1 MHSNPCPQIIPHHFI
16 PTPQPEIH
24 FRTNYMDPTH
34 LPEPQNKI
42 TAHDRRAQY
51 MIVSSRT
58 ISGLFKLFFSRFS
71 PTLTLLSP
79 FYFHCLTNPSPF
91 SYPLYLLR
99 DKPRTTYPEIPIQ
112 GTTTVIQDDH
122 SRRNKHK
129 ETTFQA
135 RRIVLQVYQSLYISL
150 SQS

>member
-1 MHSNPCPQIIPHHFI
+1 MGLGDTCLRKEVMIKEPRRGEAKPQLETHGVY
-16 PTPQPEIH
+16 PEV
-24 FRTNYMDPTH
+24 RGM
-34 LPEPQNKI
+34 
-42 TAHDRRAQY
+42 
-51 MIVSSRT
+51 SSRT